1 MLEITCSLHIRL
13 FVFPRKTRRS
23 HRFLVISA
31 HIERGIHS
39 MKGLKNTQSMA
50 AVCLELSP
58 VILTKV
64 LVWFGPTCHNLPK
77 AEQEPWGLKA
87 ALGFVG

>member
-1 MLEITCSLHIRL
+1 
-13 FVFPRKTRRS
+13 
-23 HRFLVISA
+23 
-31 HIERGIHS
+31 

>member
-1 MLEITCSLHIRL
+1 
-13 FVFPRKTRRS
+13 
-23 HRFLVISA
+23 
-31 HIERGIHS
+31 

-87 ALGFVG
+87 ALGLRKCEKISVGYLCVCVCIHA